1 MALSKCFDRTR
12 SGAVERAGEVEAA
25 TELLRLS
32 TLDAARPVFFEV
44 TFARLR
50 ETFADVAFTAFVFK
64 RKDLVAADAR
74 PAGFF
79 AALGLGFA
87 LVAMRSATYTSYV
100 S

>member
-1 MALSKCFDRTR
+1 MALSKCFDRVR

-32 TLDAARPVFFEV
+32 TLATARPVFFGV
-44 TFARLR
+44 TFVRLR
-50 ETFADVAFTAFVFK
+50 ETFAGVAFTGFVFK
-64 RKDLVAADAR
+64 RKDLAAAVAR
-74 PAGFF
+74 PVGFF

-87 LVAMRSATYTSYV
+87 FVAMRPATYTSYV